1 MDSSM
6 QPSIVYMGTPHFAVE
21 PLRAILDRGWN
32 VSAVVTA
39 PDKPA
44 GRGQKMTESPVK
56 AFAKQMGLNVL
67 QPERLKD
74 EQFVNTISALKP
86 DIAIVVAFRMLP
98 EVVWQIPRL
107 GTFNLHASLLPQY
120 RGAAPINWAV
130 MNGETLTGLTTFLI
144 DREIDTGKILF
155 RHEVPIGNT
164 ETAGELHDKL
174 MLLGGSLVTKTIDA
188 LVGGTAE
195 PKFQHTVFDP
205 SIPLKPAPKLFKD
218 TCRVNWGNA
227 AQLVFNQIRGLSPYP
242 GAWSHLTLPDGSV
255 TTAKILLA
263 HNCMGASNGAGKAM
277 VEEGNSLTISCGE
290 GRIAVSQIQLAG
302 KRAMETPDF
311 LRGLRGEG
319 ELSFF

>member
-1 MDSSM
+1 MDSSL

-21 PLRAILDRGWN
+21 PLRAMLDRGWN

-74 EQFVNTISALKP
+74 EQFIDTIRALNP
-86 DIAIVVAFRMLP
+86 DIAVVVAFRMLP
-98 EVVWQIPRL
+98 EAIWQIPKL

-130 MNGETLTGLTTFLI
+130 MNGETITGLTTFLI

-155 RHEVPIGNT
+155 RQEVPIDET
-164 ETAGELHDKL
+164 DTAGKLHDKL
-174 MLLGGSLVTKTIDA
+174 MMLGGSLVIKTIEA
-188 LVGGTAE
+188 LMVGSVE
-195 PKFQHTVFDP
+195 PKLQHMVSNP
-205 SIPLKPAPKLFKD
+205 SIPLKAAPKLYKD
-218 TCRVNWGNA
+218 TCRINWSSESHK
-227 AQLVFNQIRGLSPYP
+227 VYNQIRGLSPYP
-242 GAWSHLTLPDGSV
+242 GAWSHLTLPDGSA
-255 TTAKILLA
+255 TTAKILTA
-263 HNCMGASNGAGKAM
+263 HNSFGASHGVGKAM
-277 VEEGNSLTISCGE
+277 VEEGKSLSISCGE

-302 KRAMETPDF
+302 KRAMETAEF
-311 LRGLRGEG
+311 LRGLRGEA
-319 ELSFF
+319 ELYFF